1 VAEVSAKDVAALRK
15 VTGAGMMDCKKA
27 LQETDGDQEAAV
39 DWLRKQGL
47 GASKRAGRSAEQGT
61 VDVVLRDDLAALVE
75 LTCETDFVA
84 KSKDFVATVA
94 KLATLVADQGD
105 EGLADR
111 PFEGSTVSETI
122 GLLVSTLGEKIEL
135 GRILRYETSDGV
147 LDGYKHIQNERGTI
161 GVLVEIGGVDRTD
174 PKAKELA
181 HDLALHIASA
191 APRYVRREDVPPDA
205 IDKEREVLTELTR
218 NEGKPEAAIGKIVEG
233 RLNGFYK
240 DYVLLEQGF
249 VRDPKVTVASL
260 VESLAPGAEV
270 RRFTRV
276 KVGEE

>member
-1 VAEVSAKDVAALRK
+1 VAEVAAKDVAALRK

-27 LQETDGDQEAAV
+27 LIETDGDQEAAV

-61 VDVVLRDDLAALVE
+61 VDVVLSDGVAALVE

-84 KSKDFVATVA
+84 KGADFVAMVA
-94 KLATLVADQGD
+94 DLARLVAENGD
-105 EGLADR
+105 ADLEGQ
-111 PFEGSTVSETI
+111 PFEGQTVGEAVT
-122 GLLVSTLGEKIEL
+122 LLVAKLGEKIEL
-135 GRILRYETSDGV
+135 GRIARYETTDGV

-161 GVLVEIGGVDRTD
+161 GVLVELGGVDRAD
-174 PKAKELA
+174 PKVKELA

-191 APRYVRREDVPPDA
+191 APRFVRREDVSEAA
-205 IDKEREVLTELTR
+205 IEKEREVLTELTR
-218 NEGKPEAAIGKIVEG
+218 NEGKPEAAVAKIVEG

-249 VRDPKVTVASL
+249 VRDPKVTVGSL
-260 VESLAPGAEV
+260 LEGLGAGATV

>member
-1 VAEVSAKDVAALRK
+1 MAEVSAKDVAALRK

-27 LQETDGDQEAAV
+27 LIETDGDQEAAV
-39 DWLRKQGL
+39 DLLRKQGL
-47 GASKRAGRSAEQGT
+47 GASKRAGRTAEQGT
-61 VDVVLRDDLAALVE
+61 VDVVLTDDVAALVE

-84 KSKDFVATVA
+84 KGADFVATVA
-94 KLATLVADQGD
+94 ALAQLVAENGAAGLEDQ
-105 EGLADR
+105 
-111 PFEGSTVSETI
+111 PFEGQTVGEAVA
-122 GLLVSTLGEKIEL
+122 LLVAKLGEKIEL
-135 GRILRYETSDGV
+135 GRVERYETTDGV
-147 LDGYKHIQNERGTI
+147 IDGYKHIQNERGTI
-161 GVLVEIGGVDRTD
+161 GVLVELGGVDRTD

-191 APRYVRREDVPPDA
+191 APRFVRREDVSEDA
-205 IDKEREVLTELTR
+205 IEKEREILTELTR

-240 DYVLLEQGF
+240 DYVLLEHGF
-249 VRDPKVTVASL
+249 VRDPKITV
-260 VESLAPGAEV
+260 GALLEGLGADATV

>member
-1 VAEVSAKDVAALRK
+1 VADVSAKDVAALRK

-27 LQETDGDQEAAV
+27 LIETDGDQEAAV
-39 DWLRKQGL
+39 DWLRTQGL

-61 VDVVLRDDLAALVE
+61 VDVVIEDDVAALVE

-84 KSKDFVATVA
+84 KGADFVSTVA
-94 KLATLVADQGD
+94 ALARLVADHGA
-105 EGLADR
+105 EGVEQQ
-111 PFEGSTVSETI
+111 PFEGQTVGEAIS
-122 GLLVSTLGEKIEL
+122 LLVAKLGEKIEL
-135 GRILRYETSDGV
+135 GRVARYATSDGL

-161 GVLVEIGGVDRTD
+161 GVLVELGGVDRND
-174 PKAKELA
+174 AKATELA

-191 APRYVRREDVPPDA
+191 APRFVRREDVSDEA
-205 IDKEREVLTELTR
+205 IEKEREVLTELTR

-260 VESLAPGAEV
+260 LEGLGTDATV

>member
-1 VAEVSAKDVAALRK
+1 VAEIAAKDVATLRK

-61 VDVVLRDDLAALVE
+61 VDVVLEDDVAALVE

-84 KSKDFVATVA
+84 KGADFVATVA
-94 KLATLVADQGD
+94 ALARLVAENGEANLESQ
-105 EGLADR
+105 
-111 PFEGSTVSETI
+111 PFEGQTVGEAVT
-122 GLLVSTLGEKIEL
+122 LLVAKLGEKIEL
-135 GRILRYETSDGV
+135 GRVARYETTDGV

-161 GVLVEIGGVDRTD
+161 GVLVELGGVDRTD
-174 PKAKELA
+174 PKVKELA

-191 APRYVRREDVPPDA
+191 APRFVRREDVSDEA
-205 IDKEREVLTELTR
+205 IEKEREVLTELTR
-218 NEGKPEAAIGKIVEG
+218 NEGKPEAAIAKIVEG

-249 VRDPKVTVASL
+249 VRDPKVTVGSL
-260 VESLAPGAEV
+260 IEGLSPDATV